1 VCALGTFATPTIDD
15 ALGPNGLIAR
25 CLPGYEHRP
34 AQLAYAKR
42 VQRGMLENVHVMA
55 EAGTGTGKSFGY
67 LVPALLA
74 GERVVISTATI
85 ALQEQLLTKDI
96 PLVLRALDS
105 SARVVQL
112 KGRSNYLCKDKVAQ
126 LRRQLSLARSDDE
139 RRLMTWAGQTQT
151 GDRAELDFV
160 PAVRLWSEVD
170 TDADDCIMEAC
181 EFFGPERCHHMR
193 AREAA
198 RHADI
203 VVVNH
208 ALFFTNLAMGGGLIP
223 AFDYAVLDEAHQI
236 DEWATAAF
244 SSSVSRASVA
254 RLQRKLVRHFHM
266 DQALDAELSD
276 AAEEFSMAL
285 AASKRSRYP
294 LHENERAMELLDPLQ
309 RALYRVENWVAM
321 RFRDESR
328 FPNMDPEALERRRD
342 LLVQAVVAH
351 TQAIERMRLA
361 GDEWISWA
369 ERQGDARSG
378 YAAVSAP
385 AAVAPILRERLFDE
399 TACVVMTSAT
409 IATGTDFSYLRRQMG
424 LLDAPVDEVI
434 VESPFDYA
442 DQAMLYLPPERLN
455 PKSAAF
461 ARDAARVVYDV
472 LEATHGRA
480 FVLFTSH
487 AVMRAVAAIVAPL
500 LPYPS
505 MVQGDMPKGR
515 ILDWFRAQ
523 TNPVLFATASFWEG
537 VDVVGEA
544 LSCVIVDRI
553 PFPPP
558 DDPVLVA
565 RGAAIREAG
574 GDPFNELSVP
584 AAVLRLKQG
593 LGRLIRSASDVGLMC
608 VLDGRLETMSY
619 GRRILAALPPAMRV
633 HDLDAVR
640 SRLASSGERQTR

>member
-1 VCALGTFATPTIDD
+1 VGRSLIPTIED
-15 ALGPNGLIAR
+15 ALGPDGLIAH

-34 AQLAYAKR
+34 AQVNYAKR
-42 VQRGMLENVHVMA
+42 VQRGMLENIHVMA

-67 LVPALLA
+67 LVPALLS
-74 GERVVISTATI
+74 GERVIVSTATI

-96 PLVLRALDS
+96 PMVLRALNS

-112 KGRSNYLCKDKVAQ
+112 KGRSNYLCKDKIGQ
-126 LRRQLSLARSDDE
+126 LFRQTSFARSDDE
-139 RRLMTWAGQTQT
+139 RRLFAWAERTET

-160 PAVRLWSEVD
+160 PAARLWSEVD

-208 ALFFTNLAMGGGLIP
+208 ALFFLNLAMGGGLIP
-223 AFDYAVLDEAHQI
+223 PFDYAVLDEAHQI

-244 SSSVSRASVA
+244 SSAISRASIG
-254 RLQRKLVRHFHM
+254 RLQRKLARYYHIDVL
-266 DQALDAELSD
+266 LDAELST
-276 AAEEFSMAL
+276 AAENFSAAL
-285 AASKRSRYP
+285 SAGSRSRYA

-309 RALYRVENWVAM
+309 RALYRVENWIATHW
-321 RFRDESR
+321 REGSR
-328 FPNMDPEALERRRD
+328 FPNMDEEALARRRD
-342 LLVQAVVAH
+342 LLVQATVAH
-351 TQAIERMRLA
+351 TQAIERIRLVE
-361 GDEWISWA
+361 GDWISWA

-378 YAAVSAP
+378 YAAISAP
-385 AAVAPILRERLFDE
+385 AVVAPLLRTQLFDE

-409 IATGTDFSYLRRQMG
+409 IATGNDFSYLRRQVG
-424 LLDAPVDEVI
+424 LADAPIDEIV

-442 DQAMLYLPPERLN
+442 RQAMLYLPPARVN
-455 PKSAAF
+455 PKSATF
-461 ARDAARVVYDV
+461 ARDAAHIVCDV
-472 LEATHGRA
+472 LDASGGRA

-500 LPYPS
+500 LPFPS

-523 TNPVLFATASFWEG
+523 KDPVLFATASFWEG
-537 VDVVGEA
+537 VDVVGET

-565 RGAAIREAG
+565 RAAAVRESG

-584 AAVLRLKQG
+584 AAIMRLKQG

-608 VLDGRLETMSY
+608 VLDGRLETMPY
-619 GRRILAALPPAMRV
+619 GRRILAALPPARRV
-633 HDLDAVR
+633 HDLDEVR
-640 SRLASSGERQTR
+640 EFLGSAATR